1 MLTSYINRVYSIDI
15 RNQTLS
21 IKGLECLTRLVS
33 IRRLKMRKIGYIR
46 VSSESQNLKR
56 QLQQL
61 NEIGMDIIY
70 QEKIS
75 GATVDRK
82 ELQKMLEKLKPG
94 DTIFVTDLTRIT
106 RSTKDLFSLIEQIR
120 DKNAYL
126 KSLKDTWLELSE
138 ENPYSQFLIT
148 IMAGVN
154 QLERDLIR
162 TRQREG
168 IEIAKKEGKF
178 KGRVRKYHDNHA
190 GMNYAVKLYHEGNMT
205 VKEICQITNISRA
218 SLYRKLTTIQ

>member
-1 MLTSYINRVYSIDI
+1 
-15 RNQTLS
+15 
-21 IKGLECLTRLVS
+21 
-33 IRRLKMRKIGYIR
+33 MRKIGYIR

-70 QEKIS
+70 QEKIL
-75 GATVDRK
+75 GATMDRK
-82 ELQKMLEKLKPG
+82 ELQRLLEELQPG